1 MSKTIYMDDI
11 YKMIELLPDE
21 KQNAIIVDTDEC
33 TYTNED
39 GDHCI
44 AGQIISMLGFQ
55 LPDVDSYNNSLPI
68 RTLLESVYTD
78 KFDDN
83 AIEMLFIG
91 QSTADR
97 LTHNEDPLAWGFAK
111 RDMIN
116 FFTRTR
122 KEEIA
127 QRNLQ
132 AGY

>member
-1 MSKTIYMDDI
+1 MDKVVYMDDI

-21 KQNAIIVDTDEC
+21 QQNAVITETDEC
-33 TYTNED
+33 VYTNEY

-83 AIEMLFIG
+83 AIEMLFVG
-91 QSTADR
+91 QSTADK
-97 LTHNEDPLAWGFAK
+97 LTHNEDRLAWGFSK

-127 QRNLQ
+127 QRKLQ
-132 AGY
+132 TGE